1 MVAPLSPGN
10 ENGGGGGLPVE
21 GPIAIFA
28 ALAALAATVYF
39 GWLASLGRFLAGT
52 ALGGFLVAFW
62 RRRRVPTPPRHVR
75 VQRLEDDIE
84 VTWGQPRR
92 TKNLDRYSIEGFEDG
107 RWLLVHEHMST
118 TTHARYL
125 RSARPA
131 VTQWRVT
138 ASNRHG
144 TSRPSGKGEARVN
157 ESQEPGREVDGEDS
171 AGDRR

>member
-28 ALAALAATVYF
+28 ALAALAAAAYF

-144 TSRPSGKGEARVN
+144 TSRPSGKDEVKVN
-157 ESQEPGREVDGEDS
+157 ESQAPGRDQGREEGDS
-171 AGDRR
+171 